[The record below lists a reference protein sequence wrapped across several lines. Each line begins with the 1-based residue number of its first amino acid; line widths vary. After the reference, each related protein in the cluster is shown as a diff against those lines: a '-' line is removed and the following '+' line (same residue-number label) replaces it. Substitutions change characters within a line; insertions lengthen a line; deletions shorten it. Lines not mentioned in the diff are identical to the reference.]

1 MSEKPPL
8 TDNQAHS
15 VLTEARMMIAQA
27 KGQTARAETALRAAD
42 KALLLL
48 SIGLLMAAEE
58 GSDGNKAIID
68 QKPASPS
75 SHSD

>member
-1 MSEKPPL
+1 MSKKLL
-8 TDNQAHS
+8 TDNEAHDALLQARELLS
-15 VLTEARMMIAQA
+15 QKSGIT
-27 KGQTARAETALRAAD
+27 KRAETAIRAAD

-48 SIGLLMAAEE
+48 AIGLLMAAEE

-68 QKPASPS
+68 QKPVSPS